1 MIEFY
6 RYAVK
11 VSYPD
16 GDETFL
22 QSATYSSSVSARQGA
37 ELYVSMDSAQKA
49 ISRFKKKFPGMVE
62 RGAIFSYI
70 PVSVR
75 FRE

>member
-22 QSATYSSSVSARQGA
+22 QSVTYSSSVSVRQGA
-37 ELYVSMDSAQKA
+37 ELYVSLGAANKA
-49 ISRFKKKFPGMVE
+49 ISRVKKRFPVLVE
-62 RGAIFSYI
+62 RGAEFSCV
-70 PVSVR
+70 PVVVT
-75 FRE
+75 FGD

>member
-49 ISRFKKKFPGMVE
+49 ISRFKKKFPELVE
-62 RGAIFSYI
+62 RGAIFSY
-70 PVSVR
+70 VQVAVR
-75 FRE
+75 IRE

>member
-1 MIEFY
+1 MVEFY

-22 QSATYSSSVSARQGA
+22 QSDSSSVSKRQGA
-37 ELYVSMDSAQKA
+37 ELYVSLDAATKA
-49 ISRFKKKFPGMVE
+49 VSRIKKRFPGLVE
-62 RGAIFSYI
+62 RGAEFSFV
-70 PVSVR
+70 PVVLK
-75 FRE
+75 FCD

>member
-49 ISRFKKKFPGMVE
+49 ISRVKKRFPGLVE
-62 RGAIFSYI
+62 RGAEFSFV
-70 PVSVR
+70 PVVLK
-75 FRE
+75 FCD

>member
-22 QSATYSSSVSARQGA
+22 QSATYSSSVSVRQGA
-37 ELYVSMDSAQKA
+37 ELYVSLDAANKA
-49 ISRFKKKFPGMVE
+49 ISRVKKRFPGLVE
-62 RGAIFSYI
+62 RGAEFSYV
-70 PVSVR
+70 PVVVT
-75 FRE
+75 FGD